1 MIWIGDF
8 PLRETPGYMQTKV
21 VGIDCATQDTKIGVA
36 YGDFS
41 DGQLAVVEAFA
52 CAKEKSAA
60 EAISNWLQER
70 REPVLLAID
79 APLGWPQSLARVLT
93 NHRAGEEL
101 KVEADDMFRRATDH
115 FVKQKTRKAPLEV
128 GADRIAR
135 TAHAALCLLA
145 HLREELDIDIPLA
158 WEWPLVAK
166 VSAIEVY
173 PAGTLVAHAL
183 RSTGYKRPFQE
194 VRRNEIVRKLSDIA
208 YIPFDISRKLLA
220 SGDALDAAICLLAAK
235 DFLSGEAMRPPDQ
248 ARAEAEG
255 WIWVRETGRRLRKGE
270 RAKAKPRKRSRAA
283 AD

>member
-1 MIWIGDF
+1 
-8 PLRETPGYMQTKV
+8 MQTRL

-41 DGQLAVVEAFA
+41 DGQLAVLEAFA
-52 CAKEKSAA
+52 CTKEKTAA

-79 APLGWPQSLARVLT
+79 APLGWPQSLSRVLT

-101 KVEADDMFRRATDH
+101 KAEANDMFRRATDH

-135 TAHAALCLLA
+135 TAHAALCLLRD
-145 HLREELDIDIPLA
+145 LRHELKAEIPLA
-158 WEWPLVAK
+158 WEWPLVSK

-173 PAGTLVAHAL
+173 PAATLVAHSL
-183 RSTGYKRPFQE
+183 RSTGYKKPLHE
-194 VRRNEIVRKLSDIA
+194 VKRNEIIRKLSDIA

-235 DFLSGEAMRPPDQ
+235 DFLSGEAMRPTDQ

-255 WIWVRETGRRLRKGE
+255 WIWVREIRRDSHKGKK
-270 RAKAKPRKRSRAA
+270 AQAKPRKRSRMAETRA
-283 AD
+283 E

>member
-1 MIWIGDF
+1 
-8 PLRETPGYMQTKV
+8 MQTKV

-36 YGDFS
+36 YGVFS
-41 DGQLAVVEAFA
+41 DGQLAVAEAFA
-52 CAKEKSAA
+52 CTKEKSAA
-60 EAISNWLQER
+60 EAISNWLRER
-70 REPVLLAID
+70 TEPVLLAID

-101 KVEADDMFRRATDH
+101 KVEANDMFRRATDH

-135 TAHAALCLLA
+135 TAHAALCLLRD
-145 HLREELDIDIPLA
+145 LRQELKTEIPLA
-158 WEWPLVAK
+158 WQWPLVSK

-173 PAGTLVAHAL
+173 PAATLVAHAL
-183 RSTGYKRPFQE
+183 RSSGYKRPFQQ
-194 VRRNEIVRKLSDIA
+194 VRRNEIIGKLSDIA

-235 DFLSGEAMRPPDQ
+235 DFLSGEAMPPPDQ
-248 ARAEAEG
+248 ARGKAEG
-255 WIWVRETGRRLRKGE
+255 WIWVRETGPGSRKGQKP
-270 RAKAKPRKRSRAA
+270 KAKPSKRSRRA